1 MGVRASRVSYCFE
14 VTDEAFG
21 EPVGVLAGEVVAAG
35 KDMLVRIGVKR
46 HVTDGLSHASDLE
59 LDCGR
64 VRQIER
70 ATPRGDRD
78 VISAR
83 DCRSPHPDANGLRN
97 RDTVPESS
105 WVKTVGRTC
114 LG

>member
-1 MGVRASRVSYCFE
+1 LGVRASRVSYCFE

-70 ATPRGDRD
+70 ATPRAIATSFPPGTVAHLTRTPTDSETG
-78 VISAR
+78 I
-83 DCRSPHPDANGLRN
+83 RSPRAAG
-97 RDTVPESS
+97 
-105 WVKTVGRTC
+105 
-114 LG
+114 